1 MTRCTRSV
9 LRAIAFA
16 ALLALPVAAQA
27 QGVWPRE
34 RAAAWQREAGWLV
47 GSNYAPSTAINQL
60 EMWQAETFDPRTIDR
75 ELGWAQSIGLNTMRV
90 FLHDLA
96 YKQDPRGF
104 LDRVDQYLAIA
115 DRHGI
120 RTMLVIFDGVW
131 DPFPRPGRQR
141 APRPHLHNSGWV
153 QSPGL
158 DILTDTARHDELEGY
173 VKAVVGRFAS
183 DRRVVAWDLFNEP
196 DNTNPSSYFVY
207 EPDNKA
213 ELSLALLR
221 KTFRWARAVNPS
233 QPLTVGVWRGDWRDP
248 AKLSPLTGFML
259 ANSDVITFHSYDPPA
274 TLRPLVD
281 ALERYGRPIVCTEYM
296 ARPRGSTFAAILPI
310 LKEEGVG
317 AYNWGMVQGKSQT
330 IYPWDTWDR
339 HYTAEPDVWF
349 HDIFRTDGRPYD
361 PREVELIRR
370 LTGRGSAPRPTS
382 GTR

>member
-1 MTRCTRSV
+1 MTRCTPSV
-9 LRAIAFA
+9 LRSIVFA
-16 ALLALPVAAQA
+16 ALLALPAAAQA

-141 APRPHLHNSGWV
+141 APKPHLHNSGWV

-158 DILTDTARHDELEGY
+158 DILTDTARHDEMEGY
-173 VKAVVGRFAS
+173 VKAVVGRFAN

-196 DNTNPSSYFVY
+196 DNTNPSSYYVY
-207 EPDNKA
+207 EPENKA

-221 KTFRWARAVNPS
+221 KTFRWARAMNPS
-233 QPLTVGVWRGDWRDP
+233 QPLTVGPWRGDWRDP

-281 ALERYGRPIVCTEYM
+281 ALERYGRPILCTEYM

-370 LTGRGSAPRPTS
+370 LTGRRPAPRATS
-382 GTR
+382 GTH